1 MDTPKRIEKIIRES
15 SFDKKKKKRVLKFS
29 PELAVTGDRT
39 TGPLFLDSWV
49 QEPMVVRPLVV
60 SGLDVGIPGFKTP
73 GSKTARSK
81 VISS

>member
-1 MDTPKRIEKIIRES
+1 
-15 SFDKKKKKRVLKFS
+15 
-29 PELAVTGDRT
+29 
-39 TGPLFLDSWV
+39 
-49 QEPMVVRPLVV
+49 MVVRPLVV